1 VRNLEKALEKQ
12 KRIVVN
18 INHAR
23 VRLRELE
30 REAAARR
37 KVYEAFLLKSKES
50 GEASKLQIP
59 DARIIS
65 PALPPE
71 YASWP
76 KKKLILGLAGILGLG
91 FGIAL
96 ALLRDLGRY
105 RSGGEGGNPSPR
117 GGVRIIDGKKR
128 AELRHETT
136 TPLPGE
142 ADSPRLLHTDLHMPR
157 LVADDGTPGAFLHE
171 AHEALTK
178 PDTDARRTFRRAM
191 ERIPR
196 A

>member
-1 VRNLEKALEKQ
+1 LRAAQAQAGRIRGLITEELRRIARAAAAEAKSAMNEVRNLEKALQEQ
-12 KRIVVN
+12 KRIVER
-18 INHAR
+18 INRAR
-23 VRLRELE
+23 VQLRELE

-76 KKKLILGLAGILGLG
+76 RKKLILGLAGFLGLG

-96 ALLRDLGRY
+96 ALLRDMGGTRGR
-105 RSGGEGGNPSPR
+105 RRENRPGTPAFPFGDGG
-117 GGVRIIDGKKR
+117 
-128 AELRHETT
+128 A
-136 TPLPGE
+136 
-142 ADSPRLLHTDLHMPR
+142 PRLLQSW
-157 LVADDGTPGAFLHE
+157 TPPAAGACW
-171 AHEALTK
+171 
-178 PDTDARRTFRRAM
+178 P
-191 ERIPR
+191 
-196 A
+196 